1 MSPLDRLIES
11 ILLTEKLWKAT
22 VIRIPRGTSARKT
35 YDSKLRN
42 TRYLKKKYIKEHK
55 KRVGIVKPL

>member
-1 MSPLDRLIES
+1 MSKLDKLIET
-11 ILLTEKLWKAT
+11 ILLTEKLWKIT
-22 VIRIPRGTSARKT
+22 VIRIPRGTPVRKK

-55 KRVGIVKPL
+55 KQVGDVYPL